1 MLRSDADAPKPPA
14 YPFIHH
20 QCQRAQTQKSQNRQ
34 SLGAS
39 RNRAS
44 RVSYHRNL
52 PIPIT
57 NPAVTASPRPVRF
70 GEPVFRPVK
79 KNPQE
84 ENVIHVTI
92 FSCGQ
97 KTDQNL
103 AVGAIMTT
111 SGQWMP

>member
-70 GEPVFRPVK
+70 GEPVFTNGGRQL
-79 KNPQE
+79 QE
-84 ENVIHVTI
+84 EKCERSKFFLPTPYFVGSNACLGG
-92 FSCGQ
+92 SAPGC
-97 KTDQNL
+97 L
-103 AVGAIMTT
+103 AA
-111 SGQWMP
+111 